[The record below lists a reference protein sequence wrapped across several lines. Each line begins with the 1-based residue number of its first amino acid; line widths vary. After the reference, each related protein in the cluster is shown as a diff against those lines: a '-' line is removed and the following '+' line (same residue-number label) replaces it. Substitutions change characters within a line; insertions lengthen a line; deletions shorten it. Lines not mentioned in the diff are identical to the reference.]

1 MKVLK
6 TQKSNAIEDV
16 VQESLDSKTIVF
28 SDKSTSSLGIEKFI
42 EAHITEKS
50 SRETTT
56 ETLRRVHIAICNAK
70 RNFLG
75 IYHKINGNYLQNYLN
90 EFVYK
95 LNRRHQRSVF
105 ERLLVASAFHF
116 WQTNE

>member
-6 TQKSNAIEDV
+6 TQKSDAIKEV

-28 SDKSTSSLGIEKFI
+28 SDKSTSYLDIDRFI

-50 SRETTT
+50 SRETTS
-56 ETLRRVHIAICNAK
+56 ETLRWVHIAISNAK

-75 IYHKINGNYLQNYLN
+75 IYHKIQGSYLQNYLN

-95 LNRRHQRSVF
+95 LNRRYFRSVF
-105 ERLLVASAFHF
+105 ERLLIASVYPF